1 MKLTLTLH
9 GHVLHDREGISK
21 TGWLPLCAA
30 DGNVVLTTHRLCWL
44 DAWAAPAV
52 GKSCA
57 LALDSVAGAEVRA
70 KHVFAAPRLRL
81 RVSVDAH
88 ERPAP
93 ADAPGCRECE
103 VRWNIAEA
111 VCADTPL
118 VIFLAATALP
128 FARS

>member
-1 MKLTLTLH
+1 M
-9 GHVLHDREGISK
+9 
-21 TGWLPLCAA
+21 
-30 DGNVVLTTHRLCWL
+30 LTTHRLCWL

-57 LALDSVAGAEVRA
+57 LALHSVAGAEVRA

-81 RVSVDAH
+81 RVFVDAH

-103 VRWNIAEA
+103 VRWKTAEA

-118 VIFLAATALP
+118 SFFVAATALP
-128 FARS
+128 FVAPKQFAMPLAGQHKAQGRVLARR